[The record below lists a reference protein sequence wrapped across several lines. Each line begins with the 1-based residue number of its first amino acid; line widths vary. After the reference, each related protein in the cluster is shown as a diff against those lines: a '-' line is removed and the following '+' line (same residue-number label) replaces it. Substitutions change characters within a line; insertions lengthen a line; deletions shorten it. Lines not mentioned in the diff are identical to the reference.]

1 MKALVADS
9 LNEKGIEK
17 LQKVCDVVVDTN
29 MTLFLSEA
37 ELR

>member
-17 LQKVCDVVVDTN
+17 LQKVCDVVVDN
-29 MTLFLSEA
+29 MTLFLLEA

>member
-17 LQKVCDVVVDTN
+17 LQKVCDVVVDKN
-29 MTLFLSEA
+29 YSKL
-37 ELR
+37 

>member
-17 LQKVCDVVVDTN
+17 LQKVCDVVVDK
-29 MTLFLSEA
+29 
-37 ELR
+37 LR

>member
-17 LQKVCDVVVDTN
+17 LQKVCDVVVDIPASLLKN
-29 MTLFLSEA
+29 YSKL
-37 ELR
+37 